1 MRLSGIGDS
10 PAAGDSRSR
19 RLLHLIARRGDSHDF
34 PENTLPALRSALALG
49 ARFIEIDVHLPADGT
64 PMVVRDEVLA
74 CKDVT
79 DIPTLAAVLGLLEG
93 HPEITLFVMLG
104 RASVLRFG
112 HEQVV
117 TRVARTLRPFR
128 SQCILGSRDL
138 PTVHAARALAGYP
151 IAWIIPTYDSHTRL
165 KYEALQPE
173 YVFCD
178 RRYLPGTGPLWRGPW
193 RWAITEVESLEEA
206 LALAQRG
213 ADFVVSPRVKSLGE
227 AMLSHS
233 AAITQSRLE
242 AILTGAK
249 RS

>member
-1 MRLSGIGDS
+1 
-10 PAAGDSRSR
+10 
-19 RLLHLIARRGDSHDF
+19 
-34 PENTLPALRSALALG
+34 
-49 ARFIEIDVHLPADGT
+49 
-64 PMVVRDEVLA
+64 
-74 CKDVT
+74 
-79 DIPTLAAVLGLLEG
+79 
-93 HPEITLFVMLG
+93 MLG

-178 RRYLPGTGPLWRGPW
+178 LRYLPGTGPLWRGPW

>member
-1 MRLSGIGDS
+1 VRLSGISDS
-10 PAAGDSRSR
+10 PIGGDRRPR

-34 PENTLPALRSALALG
+34 TENTLPALRSALALG
-49 ARFIEIDVHLPADGT
+49 ARFIEIDVHLSADGT
-64 PMVVRDEVLA
+64 PMVVRDVVLA
-74 CKDVT
+74 RKDVT
-79 DIPTLAAVLGLLEG
+79 DIPTLATVLGLLEG

-117 TRVARTLRPFR
+117 PRVARSLKPMR
-128 SQCILGSRDL
+128 SRCVLGSADF
-138 PTVHAARALAGYP
+138 PTAHAARALAGYP
-151 IAWIIPTYDSHTRL
+151 IAWILPAYDGHTRL

-193 RWAITEVESLEEA
+193 RWAITEVESLEDT

-213 ADFVVSPRVKSLGE
+213 ADFVVSAHVKSLGE

-233 AAITQSRLE
+233 AAITHSRLE
-242 AILTGAK
+242 ASG
-249 RS
+249 S